1 MVSTERITSLI
12 SKNAFLRVTEVAHLC
27 AGGETAILRSHSAAV
42 ERFFTLKSNGFEG
55 REVGVMG
62 LLQRTRERAGALL
75 GAPAADIAFLSSAS
89 EGLGQLA
96 AGLDWQPGDNVV
108 VEDIE
113 FPSGLYPWTRLAE
126 QGVEVRV
133 VRQSGGEASFDGLAA
148 ALDDRTRVL
157 ATSQVSYLTGRR
169 YDLADLRALA
179 DRHGALLSIDATH
192 AAGVVPV
199 AAHYADLLVSS
210 CYKFLL
216 GVHGAA
222 IFYCNPQR
230 LGQFQP
236 QSLGWH
242 SVASHHT
249 VAAPTDYT
257 LGPTAARFEA
267 GNPPF
272 MALAVLE
279 NALATLETIGVEQ
292 IERHVLAL
300 GTVLRAALQERGLT
314 LLTPEDPARRGP
326 NICFSWPDSVGL
338 TAALAEHGVLVWGG
352 DGRVR
357 ISFHAY
363 NDEDDVTRLLAALD
377 ACLDAENKRA

>member
-1 MVSTERITSLI
+1 MVSTERITSVI
-12 SKNAFLRVTEVAHLC
+12 SKDNFLRVAEVAHLC
-27 AGGETAILRSHSAAV
+27 AGGETAILRSHSAVV
-42 ERFFTLKSNGFEG
+42 ERFFTLKSNGFDG

-62 LLQRTRERAGALL
+62 LLQRTRERTGALL
-75 GAPAADIAFLSSAS
+75 GVPAADIAFLNSAS
-89 EGLGQLA
+89 DGLGQLA
-96 AGLDWQPGDNVV
+96 AGLDWHPGDNVV
-108 VEDIE
+108 VEDLE

-126 QGVEVRV
+126 QGVGVRI
-133 VRQSGGEASFDGLAA
+133 VRQPPGEATLDRLAA

-157 ATSQVSYLTGRR
+157 AVSHVSYLTGRR
-169 YDLADLRALA
+169 YDLAALRALA
-179 DRHGALLSIDATH
+179 DQYGALLSIDATH

-199 AAHYADLLVSS
+199 AAHHADLLVSS

-230 LGQFQP
+230 LGNLQP

-249 VAAPTDYT
+249 VAAPTDFT
-257 LGPTAARFEA
+257 LSPTATRFEA

-279 NALATLETIGVEQ
+279 NALATLETIGVER

-300 GTVLRAALQERGLT
+300 GTLLRAALQARGLR
-314 LLTPEDPARRGP
+314 LLTPEDPGQRGP

-357 ISFHAY
+357 VSFHAY
-363 NDEDDVTRLLAALD
+363 NDEEDVARLLTALD
-377 ACLDAENKRA
+377 ACLDAANKRA

>member
-1 MVSTERITSLI
+1 MATTERITSLI
-12 SKNAFLRVTEVAHLC
+12 SKDAFLRVAEVAHLC
-27 AGGETAILRSHSAAV
+27 AGGETAILRSHNAAV
-42 ERFFTLKSNGFEG
+42 ERFFALKSDGFDG

-62 LLQRTRERAGALL
+62 LLQRTRERASELL
-75 GAPAADIAFLSSAS
+75 GVPPGDIAFLNSAS

-96 AGLDWQPGDNVV
+96 AGLDWRPGDNVV

-113 FPSGLYPWTRLAE
+113 FPSGLYPWTRLAA
-126 QGVEVRV
+126 QGVEVRL
-133 VRQSGGEASFDGLAA
+133 VRQEGGEATIDRLAA

-157 ATSQVSYLTGRR
+157 AVSQVSYLTGRR
-169 YDLADLRALA
+169 YDLAELRALA
-179 DRHGALLSIDATH
+179 DRHGALLSVDATH

-199 AAHYADLLVSS
+199 AAQHADLLVSS

-222 IFYCNPQR
+222 ILYCNPQR
-230 LGQFQP
+230 LGNLQP

-257 LGPTAARFEA
+257 LRPTAARFEA

-279 NALATLETIGVEQ
+279 NALETLATIGVER

-300 GTVLRAALQERGLT
+300 GGLLHSALQARGLT

-338 TAALAEHGVLVWGG
+338 VAALAAHGILVWGG

-357 ISFHAY
+357 VSFHAY
-363 NDEDDVTRLLAALD
+363 NDEDDVARLLTALD
-377 ACLDAENKRA
+377 ACLTDENT